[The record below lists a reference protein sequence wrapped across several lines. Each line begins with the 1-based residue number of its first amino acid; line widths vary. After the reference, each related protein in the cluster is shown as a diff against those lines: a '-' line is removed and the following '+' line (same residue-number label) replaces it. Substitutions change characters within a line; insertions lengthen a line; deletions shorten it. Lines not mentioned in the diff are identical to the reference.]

1 MKTPS
6 NFKVKPKILISLLTL
21 LCVVCLI
28 LSAIVPSFSKPFK
41 FATGIMVVPL
51 QEGVNRIG
59 TWFTDKEELM
69 KSVKK
74 LKSENKK
81 LNEKVDELT
90 EENSLLAQ
98 NKYKLD
104 RLEELYNLDNEYS
117 KYKKV
122 AASVIGKDTGNY
134 FNIFT
139 IDKGSS
145 DGIQEG
151 MNVISGGGLVGIVS
165 DVGRNYAKVRA
176 IIDDESGV
184 SASFAN
190 TSDSAIV
197 SGDLK
202 KIDEGLINITGIDI
216 NAEVSAGDMVV
227 TSQISDKFLP
237 GILIGYVKSVS
248 KDSTGLTK
256 SGTLIPVVDFKH
268 INEVLVIKQLKE
280 SLKD

>member
-1 MKTPS
+1 MKKPS

-98 NKYKLD
+98 NK
-104 RLEELYNLDNEYS
+104 YNLDNEYS

>member
-1 MKTPS
+1 MKKPS

-98 NKYKLD
+98 NKYELERLRDLYQLD
-104 RLEELYNLDNEYS
+104 QDYS
-117 KYKKV
+117 SYEKI
-122 AASVIGKDTGNY
+122 AANVIGKDSGNW
-134 FNIFT
+134 FDIFT
-139 IDKGSS
+139 INKGSK
-145 DGIQEG
+145 DGIKKD
-151 MNVISGGGLVGIVS
+151 MNVIPAKLENCMQPNLLHPSTIHKYRDAFERDYTHKGLVYVMKK
-165 DVGRNYAKVRA
+165 Y
-176 IIDDESGV
+176 
-184 SASFAN
+184 
-190 TSDSAIV
+190 
-197 SGDLK
+197 GDMGWRYKFKILFNKTK
-202 KIDEGLINITGIDI
+202 KI
-216 NAEVSAGDMVV
+216 
-227 TSQISDKFLP
+227 
-237 GILIGYVKSVS
+237 S
-248 KDSTGLTK
+248 KLWK
-256 SGTLIPVVDFKH
+256 
-268 INEVLVIKQLKE
+268 
-280 SLKD
+280 